1 MLASMCLVRALA
13 NNGQLV
19 QRHVRFWQLASVLLA
34 PVRFESAAE
43 VASRPGADIDQRISC
58 AIQKAPPTGQGKM
71 IRGSG
76 WHEPLDR
83 IVGFRC
89 AKDAPG

>member
-1 MLASMCLVRALA
+1 MAERWNGLLDVRY
-13 NNGQLV
+13 
-19 QRHVRFWQLASVLLA
+19 
-34 PVRFESAAE
+34 
-43 VASRPGADIDQRISC
+43 RPGADIDQRISC